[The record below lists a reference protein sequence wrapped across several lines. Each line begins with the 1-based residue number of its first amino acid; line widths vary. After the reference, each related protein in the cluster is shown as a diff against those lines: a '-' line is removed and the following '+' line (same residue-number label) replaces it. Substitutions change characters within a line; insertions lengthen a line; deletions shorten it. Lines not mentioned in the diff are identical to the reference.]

1 MLPGGGKGGCRTRK
15 SQLQPDPWELWRT
28 EEALEP
34 VVPNNICISGWELV
48 AVITA
53 QDREGG
59 GWGRKGTPAS
69 ATIQVLCVE
78 PFIPWGH
85 CPATVDV
92 VVVPWKGRWTDFLA
106 PGPACPIGPVVGS
119 RENVAVKGWCTHVCD
134 HTKLQGQGP
143 RHLRGS
149 ALTSR
154 VPHGYWR
161 NAWGSPA
168 WDSKYHHHRLR
179 AKC

>member
-1 MLPGGGKGGCRTRK
+1 M
-15 SQLQPDPWELWRT
+15 

-34 VVPNNICISGWELV
+34 VVPNDISISGWELV

-59 GWGRKGTPAS
+59 GWRRKGTPAS
-69 ATIQVLCVE
+69 ATIRVLSVSCVE

-106 PGPACPIGPVVGS
+106 PGPARPIGPVAGS
-119 RENVAVKGWCTHVCD
+119 RGNVAAKGWCTHVCD
-134 HTKLQGQGP
+134 RTKLQGQGP
-143 RHLRGS
+143 VTWEGLHSHHEYPMDTGGMLGG
-149 ALTSR
+149 AQ
-154 VPHGYWR
+154 HGIA
-161 NAWGSPA
+161 NTTATG
-168 WDSKYHHHRLR
+168 
-179 AKC
+179 